1 MKLGQLLVI
10 FLVFAPLK
18 VQAGCMTERCIEG
31 KFECLVTENFYLK
44 MKAGKLSLSDERE
57 GYFEIG
63 DTLIL
68 TYDYE
73 LALFSV
79 TLLDQI
85 RDRTLYYSSWIYP
98 NIKYVSEEGYFYP
111 ARSSLIQVK
120 SDKLVFSGF
129 RESLRLQKYALY
141 DWQAIY
147 SIAGHGYQQVT
158 AMQCHHQKDNLLFI
172 ESEII
177 EAGEKNRQNPVKVN

>member
-1 MKLGQLLVI
+1 MKLRQLLII
-10 FLVFAPLK
+10 FLVFAPVK

-31 KFECLVTENFYLK
+31 KFECLVKENFYLK
-44 MKAGKLSLSDERE
+44 MKAGKLSLSNERE

-63 DTLIL
+63 DRLIL
-68 TYDYE
+68 TYDYD
-73 LALFSV
+73 LTLFSV
-79 TLLDQI
+79 KLMDQV
-85 RDRTLYYSSWIYP
+85 RDRIVYNTSWIYP
-98 NIKYVSEEGYFYP
+98 HIEHVSKEGYFRP
-111 ARSSLIQVK
+111 ARYSLIQVN

-158 AMQCHHQKDNLLFI
+158 AMQCYHQKDNLLFI
-172 ESEII
+172 ESKII